1 MMKRGRGSRFTEEQ
15 KDLIMRLHPV
25 LSNKVIAE
33 IMGCSVSEIEM
44 FAYRNGMIKAKNEG
58 IITPAKVERGR
69 HHLYI
74 IAQTPYWE
82 LVKQYKE
89 ETPLRRFNHP
99 FFESTKKIYKSKEN
113 GTD

>member
-1 MMKRGRGSRFTEEQ
+1 MNSKGFRFSDSQ

-25 LSNKVIAE
+25 LSNKEIAE
-33 IMGCSVSEIEM
+33 IMGCSVSTIEM

-58 IITPAKVERGR
+58 IITPAIVERGR
-69 HHLYI
+69 HHRYI
-74 IAQTPYWE
+74 VSQTPYWE

-89 ETPLRRFNHP
+89 ETPIRRFDHP
-99 FFESTKKIYKSKEN
+99 FYEATKKNYKTRNQN

>member
-1 MMKRGRGSRFTEEQ
+1 MNLKGFRFTDSQ

-25 LSNKVIAE
+25 LSNKAIAQ
-33 IMGCSVSEIEM
+33 IMGCSVSAIEM

-69 HHLYI
+69 HHRYI
-74 IAQTPYWE
+74 VSQTPYWE

-99 FFESTKKIYKSKEN
+99 FFEPSKKQFKPKEN

>member
-1 MMKRGRGSRFTEEQ
+1 MNSKGFRFTDSQ

-25 LSNKVIAE
+25 LSNKEIAE
-33 IMGCSVSEIEM
+33 IMGCSVSAIEM

-69 HHLYI
+69 HQRYI
-74 IAQTPYWE
+74 VAQTPYWE

-99 FFESTKKIYKSKEN
+99 FFEPTKKQFKPKEN

>member
-1 MMKRGRGSRFTEEQ
+1 MNSKGFRFTDSQ

-25 LSNKVIAE
+25 LSNKEIAE
-33 IMGCSVSEIEM
+33 IMGCSVSAIEM

-69 HHLYI
+69 HHRYI
-74 IAQTPYWE
+74 VAQTPYWD

-99 FFESTKKIYKSKEN
+99 FYEPTKKQFKPKEN

>member
-1 MMKRGRGSRFTEEQ
+1 MNSKGFRFTDSQ

-25 LSNKVIAE
+25 LSNKEIAI
-33 IMGCSVSEIEM
+33 IMGCSVSSIEM

-69 HHLYI
+69 HHRYI
-74 IAQTPYWE
+74 VAQTPYWE

-99 FFESTKKIYKSKEN
+99 FFEPTKKQFKPKEN

>member
-1 MMKRGRGSRFTEEQ
+1 MNSKGFRFSDSQ

-25 LSNKVIAE
+25 LSNKEIAE
-33 IMGCSVSEIEM
+33 IMGCSVSTIEM

-58 IITPAKVERGR
+58 IITPAIVERGR
-69 HHLYI
+69 HHRYI
-74 IAQTPYWE
+74 VSQTPYWE

-89 ETPLRRFNHP
+89 ETPFRRFNHP
-99 FFESTKKIYKSKEN
+99 FFEATKKIYKQNQN